1 MKDTIGIISQFLLL
15 ALLAFFL
22 WWLLK
27 TWRKK
32 KNFGKSNDNN
42 IEEPVFGET
51 RAQKKQRL
59 SDLKM
64 RYQCIEDM
72 FIWFNARLMENRKEH
87 DIKAELISEWCC
99 EDKSGK
105 ADLPMRSRPAAL
117 SFRAG
122 GKTQTYD
129 IDWEHEEQFLTLS
142 DTKLVAWGLL
152 QQCSTLI
159 PFRFYRME
167 IHRSIR
173 TFSVKNDVPVAWQD
187 DTATLENYSI
197 NIS

>member
-1 MKDTIGIISQFLLL
+1 MDKTISIISQFLLL
-15 ALLAFFL
+15 ALLAFFT
-22 WWLLK
+22 WWLFK

-32 KNFGKSNDNN
+32 KSFGNNNNSN

-64 RYQCIEDM
+64 KYPCIEDA

-105 ADLPMRSRPAAL
+105 ADMPMQSRPASL
-117 SFRAG
+117 SFQAG
-122 GKTQTYD
+122 GKTQSYD
-129 IDWEHEEQFLTLS
+129 INWEHEDSSISLS

-187 DTATLENYSI
+187 DTATLESYSI

>member
-32 KNFGKSNDNN
+32 KTFGMEEDEKS
-42 IEEPVFGET
+42 IFGET

-59 SDLKM
+59 DDLKQK
-64 RYQCIEDM
+64 YECIEDL
-72 FIWFNARLMENRKEH
+72 FIWFDARLMENRKAH

-105 ADLPMRSRPAAL
+105 ADYPMRSRPSEMTFTSGGRRQSFAL
-117 SFRAG
+117 EWDRE
-122 GKTQTYD
+122 D
-129 IDWEHEEQFLTLS
+129 RFLTQS
-142 DTKLVAWGLL
+142 ETKLLAWGLM
-152 QQCSTLI
+152 QRCSTLI

-167 IHRSIR
+167 VHRSIR
-173 TFSVKNDVPVAWQD
+173 TFTVRNDVPVAWQD
-187 DTATLENYSI
+187 DTTTLENYSI